1 MKRPNFN
8 RRKFLKYAAAA
19 SGIGLFGSMTQKTFA
34 SSKTASNIGKFFDEP
49 RIRFSVFGINHAH
62 IFSQVDA
69 AVRGARYG
77 KERVELR
84 DLIEAVDRIKAAR
97 VAVESHEVRK

>member
-8 RRKFLKYAAAA
+8 RRKFLKYAATA
-19 SGIGLFGSMTQKTFA
+19 SGIGLFGSMTQKNFA

-49 RIRFSVFGINHAH
+49 RIRFSVIGINHAH

-69 AVRGARYG
+69 AVRGGGQLVSLYA
-77 KERVELR
+77 KEA
-84 DLIEAVDRIKAAR
+84 DLVSDFAN
-97 VAVESHEVRK
+97 